1 MRKLIPIIV
10 LAISSSISAQQGPAP
25 VVVAPV
31 EQRTIELT
39 RPLVA
44 TVEAVTSTTL
54 AAETE
59 GLVQSRDFDEG
70 QLVEQGKVLVTQ
82 DVQLLEAEKA
92 AAEAN
97 VRSAEALIAQAR
109 AEHRNARQELERLK
123 GLYESNTATEK
134 EFRDAITRA
143 DVAEATVTAREA
155 ELASR
160 NAALQ
165 RLSTQIEKSTVK
177 SPINGVIARRYV
189 EVGQWLRQGDPVADV
204 VQLDP
209 LFVRVGVP
217 ENIAPRVQVGDEAK
231 VVIDALGLE
240 TTGKVEQIL
249 PRADPATR
257 TIPMN
262 LRIDNPKLTIRPG
275 FFARVVLVSN
285 QDGQYVT
292 VPKDAVVTQDRQSR
306 VVAVREGVA
315 ALVPVKLGPSDG
327 TYIAVSGE
335 LAAGETVVIRGN
347 EALYPGRALH
357 VTNPPGAQ
365 QHGRSGPPGQPEP
378 SDQPETSGQPA
389 P

>member
-82 DVQLLEAEKA
+82 DVLLLEAEKS

-143 DVAEATVTAREA
+143 DVAEAMVTAREA

-165 RLSTQIEKSTVK
+165 RLSTQIDKSTVK
-177 SPINGVIARRYV
+177 SPISGVIARRYV

-292 VPKDAVVTQDRQSR
+292 VHKDAVVTQDRQSR

-335 LAAGETVVIRGN
+335 LGPGEMVVIRGN
-347 EALYPGRALH
+347 EALYPGQALQ
-357 VTNPPGAQ
+357 VTNPPGVQ
-365 QHGRSGPPGQPEP
+365 PPGRSGPPGQREP